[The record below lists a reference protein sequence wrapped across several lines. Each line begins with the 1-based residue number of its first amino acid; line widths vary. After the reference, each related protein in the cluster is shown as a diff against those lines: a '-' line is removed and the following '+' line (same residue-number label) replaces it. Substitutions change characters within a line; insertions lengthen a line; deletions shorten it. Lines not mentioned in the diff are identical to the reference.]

1 MLPAGKLTTFG
12 GSFIVDDFA
21 RFLKILALIGS
32 AATLILST
40 EFLADPSRRIFEYAI
55 LVLLS
60 TLGMMVL
67 ISAGDLIMLYLG
79 LELMSLALY
88 VVAAS
93 NRDNAKSTEAGL
105 KYFVLGALS
114 SGMLLYGASL
124 IYGFTGTVSFAGIA
138 AAAKTGSIGIVFG
151 LVFLLA
157 GLCFKVSAV
166 PFHMWTPDV
175 YEGAPTPVTAF
186 FASAPKVAALAVF
199 TRVALTAF
207 PGIVPQWQQIV
218 VFVAIASMVLGSFAA
233 IGQKNIKRLMAYSSI
248 GHMGFALVGLAAG
261 TAEGAQGVLV
271 YIAIYVAM
279 TLGSF
284 AVILTMKR
292 NGQHVENI
300 SDFAGLS
307 RTNPLLAFFFAM
319 LLFSL
324 AGIPPLAGFFAKW
337 YVFVAAIKAGLFTL
351 AVVGVLTS
359 VVGAFYYLTIIKV
372 MYFDEPLAKLDPMR
386 VELRTV
392 LAVAGLFNIFFFVY
406 PGPLVSVATA
416 AAKSLVL
423 DGIFARSSSHIGG
436 LPARSLRSDRLDQ
449 CGSHVARARRRA
461 RTDLVRHLGADRGT
475 RAAASP
481 LDRAARQP
489 RQQRSGGDRRV
500 AGGRG
505 DAGLCRRACA
515 GSRRCKK

>member
-1 MLPAGKLTTFG
+1 MYTALTITSLVPLLPEIVLGLGAMALLMLGVFRAERSVVLIDSASIVLLVAAGVIVLMLPEGRLVTFG
-12 GSFIVDDFA
+12 GSFVVDGFA
-21 RFLKILALIGS
+21 RFLKILAILGS
-32 AATLILST
+32 AAAILMSI
-40 EFLADPSRRIFEYAI
+40 DYDRRQKQERFEYS
-55 LVLLS
+55 VLIVLS
-60 TLGMMVL
+60 TLGMLML
-67 ISAGDLIMLYLG
+67 ISAADLIALYLG
-79 LELMSLALY
+79 LELMSLPLY

-93 NRDNAKSTEAGL
+93 HRTSLRSTEAGL

-124 IYGFTGTVSFAGIA
+124 VYGFTGTVSFAGIA
-138 AAAKTGSIGIVFG
+138 ASAKTGSIGIVFG

-218 VFVAIASMVLGSFAA
+218 VFVSIASMALGSFAA

-261 TAEGAQGVLV
+261 TVEGAQGVLV

-279 TLGSF
+279 TLGTF

-292 NGQHVENI
+292 NGQNFELI

-307 RTNPLLAFFFAM
+307 RTNPLLAFVFAM

-324 AGIPPLAGFFAKW
+324 AGVPPLAGFFAKW
-337 YVFVAAIKAGLFTL
+337 YVFVAAIKSGLFAL
-351 AVVGVLTS
+351 AVIGVLSS
-359 VVGAFYYLTIIKV
+359 VVGAFYYLSIVKV

-406 PGPLVSVATA
+406 PGPLVSVAPS
-416 AAKSLVL
+416 AAKSL
-423 DGIFARSSSHIGG
+423 F
-436 LPARSLRSDRLDQ
+436 
-449 CGSHVARARRRA
+449 
-461 RTDLVRHLGADRGT
+461 
-475 RAAASP
+475 
-481 LDRAARQP
+481 
-489 RQQRSGGDRRV
+489 
-500 AGGRG
+500 
-505 DAGLCRRACA
+505 
-515 GSRRCKK
+515 

>member
-1 MLPAGKLTTFG
+1 MSFESAGYQLLPVLPELVLAVGAMALLMVGAYRGVRATGLVTLLSLVLLVIVGVLELMLPAGKLVTFN

-21 RFLKILALIGS
+21 RFLKILAIIGS
-32 AATLILST
+32 GATLILSA
-40 EFLADPSRRIFEYAI
+40 EFLADPSRRIFEYSI

-67 ISAGDLIMLYLG
+67 ISAGDLISLYLG

-93 NRDNAKSTEAGL
+93 NRDDIKSTEAGL

-138 AAAKTGSIGIVFG
+138 AVAKTGSIGIVFG
-151 LVFLLA
+151 IVFLLA

-186 FASAPKVAALAVF
+186 FASAPKVAALAAF

-207 PGIVPQWQQIV
+207 PGIAPQWQQIV
-218 VFVAIASMVLGSFAA
+218 VFVSIASMALGSFAA

-284 AVILTMKR
+284 AVILAMKR
-292 NGQHVENI
+292 NGQHFENN

-324 AGIPPLAGFFAKW
+324 AGVPPLAGFFAKW
-337 YVFVAAIKAGLFTL
+337 YVFVAAMKANLFTL
-351 AVVGVLTS
+351 AVLGVLTS
-359 VVGAFYYLTIIKV
+359 VIGAYYYLSIVKV
-372 MYFDEPLAKLDPMR
+372 MYFDEPLEKLDPVR
-386 VELRTV
+386 IEVSTV
-392 LAVAGLFNIFFFVY
+392 LAVAGLFNILYGVL
-406 PGPLVSVATA
+406 PGPLVSVASA
-416 AAKSLVL
+416 AAKSL
-423 DGIFARSSSHIGG
+423 F
-436 LPARSLRSDRLDQ
+436 
-449 CGSHVARARRRA
+449 
-461 RTDLVRHLGADRGT
+461 
-475 RAAASP
+475 
-481 LDRAARQP
+481 
-489 RQQRSGGDRRV
+489 
-500 AGGRG
+500 
-505 DAGLCRRACA
+505 
-515 GSRRCKK
+515 